1 MPPYM
6 LRPYMFKQVAHWKS
20 GRQGLVINWY
30 DDGWKARKMW
40 ILFEDGE
47 VELRW
52 IDAFV
57 DDDSMATRDAMD
69 TRVARIID
77 GHKGSKGGGRKG
89 GPRGS

>member
-1 MPPYM
+1 MALAGGQVTMPPYM

-40 ILFEDGE
+40 VLFEDGE

-52 IDAFV
+52 ISKV
-57 DDDSMATRDAMD
+57 LVNLNVRENAMS
-69 TRVARIID
+69 TLIRIVC
-77 GHKGSKGGGRKG
+77 SYV
-89 GPRGS
+89 